1 MKKIIILSIVIIV
14 LVMFTGCFIVE
25 LILPPL
31 EGGSA
36 RMAVYMHYST
46 INEYAHRIS
55 SVELNVESVSFS
67 EKTEPVNKPIV
78 INFRPAQTVNTPSDL
93 VGILSQYQIGQF
105 IFNNEDDDEQEFEN
119 PVLDISLSPEAT
131 VSYIIEIEDDEEEET
146 TESTDVRFLVEDTD
160 LSAPVKVLTS
170 SFSTKG
176 KLSLPVGQSTLF
188 VLLDFS
194 ELSTYE
200 EAASTG
206 TTNSSTAISLG
217 NSFSMMKDDTTVIYG
232 QIEDNT
238 EEEDPALVPGQ
249 DWTLDFYD
257 ALYLGESNR
266 FSTLS
271 YPLSQEWSSL
281 SNQHYFLMVPRGDY
295 NPGVYLRAP
304 GEEDD
309 DEYSVELDLNN
320 DEESKNAGT
329 LEYPDEG
336 E

>member
-1 MKKIIILSIVIIV
+1 MLKKLIIVIVV
-14 LVMFTGCFIVE
+14 LMTLFLFTGCFLVE

-31 EGGSA
+31 EGGTA
-36 RMAVYMHYST
+36 RIAVYMHYSG
-46 INEYAHRIS
+46 INKYAHRLS
-55 SVELNVESVSFS
+55 ALKMKVENVEFS
-67 EKTEPVNKPIV
+67 GKSEDVDKTVE
-78 INFRPAQTVNTPSDL
+78 INFRPAQTVNNPSDL

-105 IFNNEDDDEQEFEN
+105 IFENEDEQEIEN
-119 PVLDISLSPEAT
+119 PVLDITLSPAAT
-131 VSYIIEIEDDEEEET
+131 VSYMIEIEDEEEET
-146 TESTDVRFLVEDTD
+146 TESTDVRYLIEDTT
-160 LSAPVKVLTS
+160 LSLPLKVLTS

-176 KLSLPVGQSTLF
+176 RLSLPVGQSTLF
-188 VLLDFS
+188 VLLD
-194 ELSTYE
+194 LKDISTYE
-200 EAASTG
+200 EASSTG
-206 TTNSSTAISLG
+206 TTSSSTAISLE

-238 EEEDPALVPGQ
+238 GEEEDPALIPGQ

-271 YPLSQEWSSL
+271 YPLSEEWSSS

-320 DEESKNAGT
+320 DDESKNAGT